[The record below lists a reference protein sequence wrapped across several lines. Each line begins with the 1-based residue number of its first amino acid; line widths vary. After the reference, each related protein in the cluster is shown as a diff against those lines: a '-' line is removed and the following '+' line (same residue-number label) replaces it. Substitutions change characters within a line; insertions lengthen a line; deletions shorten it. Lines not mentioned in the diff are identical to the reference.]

1 MIMHLGHSMSKDLF
15 RPLLGT
21 EKELKEEIKNSI
33 IGVHKKQYFDYTAS
47 GLAYKAVESRIQEVL
62 KTYAN
67 THSKEAS
74 MAAKMD
80 FYYKEAR
87 RHLKNSLK
95 LEPDFAILPS
105 GCGATSAIKKF
116 QEIIGIYIPPA
127 TRKRFNFQ
135 SDTLSRPLIIIGPYE
150 HHSNEVSYREA
161 LCDTV
166 RIGINSEGVIDL
178 EQLEQILKTS
188 KYRQVIGT
196 FCIASNVT
204 GIITPFEKISA
215 LLRKYGAIVCFDAAA
230 SSPYMNVPS
239 SLYDAM
245 FLSPHKLI
253 GGPAS
258 CGLLV
263 IRKEL
268 IDESIAPTFAGG
280 GTVMYVDR
288 NAHNFID
295 EKESREDAGTPG
307 ILQLIRAALAYQLR
321 NEIGFIWIKKEKN
334 RLLKHLLNGLLKIQ
348 RCKIYGNL
356 QEDNIGIV
364 SFNIEGIDPYLLCSY
379 MSKQNGIQ
387 TRAGCSCAGPYG
399 HDLLGL
405 DDNSSMEE
413 KPGWLRIS
421 IHYSQEIEDIDYL
434 LCVIKKSI
442 LEIDKNCLKRI
453 KSH

>member
-1 MIMHLGHSMSKDLF
+1 
-15 RPLLGT
+15 
-21 EKELKEEIKNSI
+21 
-33 IGVHKKQYFDYTAS
+33 
-47 GLAYKAVESRIQEVL
+47 
-62 KTYAN
+62 
-67 THSKEAS
+67 
-74 MAAKMD
+74 
-80 FYYKEAR
+80 
-87 RHLKNSLK
+87 
-95 LEPDFAILPS
+95 
-105 GCGATSAIKKF
+105 
-116 QEIIGIYIPPA
+116 
-127 TRKRFNFQ
+127 
-135 SDTLSRPLIIIGPYE
+135 
-150 HHSNEVSYREA
+150 
-161 LCDTV
+161 
-166 RIGINSEGVIDL
+166 
-178 EQLEQILKTS
+178 
-188 KYRQVIGT
+188 
-196 FCIASNVT
+196 
-204 GIITPFEKISA
+204 
-215 LLRKYGAIVCFDAAA
+215 
-230 SSPYMNVPS
+230 
-239 SLYDAM
+239 
-245 FLSPHKLI
+245 
-253 GGPAS
+253 
-258 CGLLV
+258 
-263 IRKEL
+263 
-268 IDESIAPTFAGG
+268 
-280 GTVMYVDR
+280 MYVDR

-334 RLLKHLLNGLLKIQ
+334 RLLKHLFNGLLKIQ

-434 LCVIKKSI
+434 LSVIKKSI